1 MHHALLMSPLLFRL
15 RRKKIVFFSVFTCP
29 HCGKR
34 SRDQMQSNACVYF
47 YPCLGCGR
55 MVTPLPGKCC
65 VYCSYGTEK
74 CPPKQMEEMEH
85 GAR

>member
-1 MHHALLMSPLLFRL
+1 MHHVVLMAPLLFR
-15 RRKKIVFFSVFTCP
+15 RRKRIVYFSVITCP

-34 SRDQMQSNACVYF
+34 SRDQMQANACVYF

-65 VYCSYGTEK
+65 VYCSYGTVA
-74 CPPKQMEEMEH
+74 CPPKQLEEQ
-85 GAR
+85 